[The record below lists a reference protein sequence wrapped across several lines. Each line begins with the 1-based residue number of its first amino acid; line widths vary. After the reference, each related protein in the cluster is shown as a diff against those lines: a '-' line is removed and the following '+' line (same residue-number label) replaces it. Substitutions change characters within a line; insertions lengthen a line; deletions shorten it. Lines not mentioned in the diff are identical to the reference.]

1 VVITGTN
8 FANINSVAIGPVAIT
23 TYTPDS
29 TTQITAQIP
38 TTALTGTLK
47 IVTSDGTAT
56 SSSTFKVLPR
66 IDSFTPTSGSRGSTV
81 TVNGNSL
88 TGTTKVTLNGRSC
101 SFTVL
106 SNTQVQFTVPFWF
119 ARTGPIAITTP
130 GGTATSSSSFTV
142 G

>member
-1 VVITGTN
+1 VITGTN
-8 FANINSVAIGPVAIT
+8 LANINSVSIGSVAIT
-23 TYTPDS
+23 TYSPDTS
-29 TTQITAQIP
+29 TQLTAQIP

-47 IVTSDGTAT
+47 ITTSDGTAT

-106 SNTQVQFTVPFWF
+106 SNTQLTFKVPSFF
-119 ARTGPIAITTP
+119 ASSGKIAVTTP
-130 GGTATSSSSFTV
+130 GGTATTSTSFTV
-142 G
+142 H